1 MKFSESMLQY
11 KNVCG
16 IYKIVCSEADFYI
29 GSSKNIQQRF
39 YKHRRELR
47 KGVHKNEHLQN
58 AYNKYEEKCFSLE
71 IIEVCNIDEQYL
83 KEQYYIDLLQPTYNK
98 ELDVV
103 THIPTEETKKKLSEA
118 NKKYYA
124 NPDNLKKR
132 YKTIYRFNEF
142 LEIVNT
148 YEGIKPNIEEWASEF
163 GIKPGGADKGINRA
177 LASGKLYKGSYWSY
191 DQNFKGPTISNN
203 C

>member
-11 KNVCG
+11 RNVCG
-16 IYKIVCSEADFYI
+16 IYKIICDEADFYI

-58 AYNKYEEKCFSLE
+58 AYNKYGEKCFDLE
-71 IIEVCNIDEQYL
+71 IIEICNIDEQYL
-83 KEQYYIDLLQPTYNK
+83 KEQYYINLLHPIYNK
-98 ELDVV
+98 ELDVI
-103 THIPTEETKKKLSEA
+103 THILTEETKKKLSEA

-132 YKTIYRFNEF
+132 YKIIYRFNES
-142 LEIVNT
+142 LEIINT
-148 YEGIKPNIEEWASEF
+148 YEGIKPNIEE
-163 GIKPGGADKGINRA
+163 
-177 LASGKLYKGSYWSY
+177 
-191 DQNFKGPTISNN
+191 
-203 C
+203 

>member
-11 KNVCG
+11 RNVCG
-16 IYKIVCSEADFYI
+16 IYKIICDEADFYI

-58 AYNKYEEKCFSLE
+58 AYNKYGEKCFDLE
-71 IIEVCNIDEQYL
+71 IIEICNIDEQYL
-83 KEQYYIDLLQPTYNK
+83 KEQYYINLLHPIYNK
-98 ELDVV
+98 ELDVI
-103 THIPTEETKKKLSEA
+103 THILTEETKKKLSEA

-132 YKTIYRFNEF
+132 YKIIYRFNES
-142 LEIVNT
+142 LEIINT
-148 YEGIKPNIEEWASEF
+148 YEGIKSNIEEWASEF
-163 GIKPGGADKGINRA
+163 GIKPGGANKGINRA

-191 DQNFKGPTISNN
+191 DQNFKGPTVSND

>member
-11 KNVCG
+11 RNVCG
-16 IYKIVCSEADFYI
+16 IYKIICDEADFYI

-58 AYNKYEEKCFSLE
+58 AYNKYGEKCFDLE
-71 IIEVCNIDEQYL
+71 IIEICNIDEQYL
-83 KEQYYIDLLQPTYNK
+83 KEQYYINLLHPIYNK
-98 ELDVV
+98 ELDVI
-103 THIPTEETKKKLSEA
+103 THILTEETKKKLSEA

-132 YKTIYRFNEF
+132 YKIIYRFNES
-142 LEIVNT
+142 LEIINT
-148 YEGIKPNIEEWASEF
+148 YEGIKSNIEE
-163 GIKPGGADKGINRA
+163 
-177 LASGKLYKGSYWSY
+177 
-191 DQNFKGPTISNN
+191 
-203 C
+203 

>member
-11 KNVCG
+11 RNVCG
-16 IYKIVCSEADFYI
+16 IYKIICDEADFYI

-58 AYNKYEEKCFSLE
+58 AYNKYGEKCFDLE
-71 IIEVCNIDEQYL
+71 IIEICNIDEQYL
-83 KEQYYIDLLQPTYNK
+83 KEQYYINLLHPIYNK
-98 ELDVV
+98 ELDVI
-103 THIPTEETKKKLSEA
+103 THILTEETKKKLSEA

-132 YKTIYRFNEF
+132 YKIIYRFNES
-142 LEIVNT
+142 LEIINT

-163 GIKPGGADKGINRA
+163 GIKPGGANKGINRA
-177 LASGKLYKGSYWSY
+177 LASGKLYKGSY
-191 DQNFKGPTISNN
+191 
-203 C
+203 